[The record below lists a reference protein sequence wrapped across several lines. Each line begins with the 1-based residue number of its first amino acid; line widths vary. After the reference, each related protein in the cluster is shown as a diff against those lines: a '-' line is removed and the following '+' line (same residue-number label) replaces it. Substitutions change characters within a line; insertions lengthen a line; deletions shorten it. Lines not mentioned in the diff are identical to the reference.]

1 MLYGAAEFSRDT
13 DLAVLASGANLAR
26 LRLALDDLQAR
37 VIAVPPFEE
46 RYLRVGHAVH
56 FRCQDAEAL
65 GMRVDVMTKMRGL
78 DPFPKLWAR
87 RTSLELPD
95 GTRCE
100 VMSLPDLVKAK
111 KTQRDKDWPM
121 VRRLIE
127 AHYFEHRERATAAQV
142 RFWLQELRTPEL
154 LVETARR
161 WPAAWKVQKRR
172 RALLALAR
180 PGGESELAE
189 ALVREEWAER
199 EADARYW
206 QPLKAELE
214 RLRHERPRRR
224 LTDGRNALRCAA
236 DREDDDPPLG
246 REV

>member
-1 MLYGAAEFSRDT
+1 
-13 DLAVLASGANLAR
+13 
-26 LRLALDDLQAR
+26 
-37 VIAVPPFEE
+37 
-46 RYLRVGHAVH
+46 
-56 FRCQDAEAL
+56 
-65 GMRVDVMTKMRGL
+65 MRVDVMTKMRGL
-78 DPFPKLWAR
+78 DPFSKLWAR

-127 AHYFEHRERATAAQV
+127 AHYFQYRERATAAQV

-180 PGGESELAE
+180 SGGESELAE
-189 ALVREEWAER
+189 SLVREEWAER
-199 EADARYW
+199 KPGDLPHRFGTIRRTLEQAVPTIEGLVEKARLEAQLEHPPRSGRADAQSHR
-206 QPLKAELE
+206 
-214 RLRHERPRRR
+214 
-224 LTDGRNALRCAA
+224 
-236 DREDDDPPLG
+236 
-246 REV
+246 